1 VDGSASN
8 RLQDCA
14 FGFETSRTA
23 LQQFGRKCCKNVTVQ
38 FRVNV

>member
-14 FGFETSRTA
+14 FSFEISRTT
-23 LQQFGRKCCKNVTVQ
+23 LQQFGRKCYKNVKVQ